1 MFASMSFQNV
11 KRIRAHAYTELA
23 SAPLIIQFDDTQS
36 TGWGLGE
43 ITIHTENAAL
53 SAALVEAINSAV
65 AAHPDAEPVV
75 TASQDGGNDDEIQ
88 F

>member
-11 KRIRAHAYTELA
+11 KRIRAHTYPDLA

-53 SAALVEAINSAV
+53 SAAF
-65 AAHPDAEPVV
+65 
-75 TASQDGGNDDEIQ
+75 G
-88 F
+88 